1 MSSPKTFERF
11 PRFNSS
17 IIKTYRWLKSAAA
30 FLQKVDA
37 DLLVTGHIPLDTGF
51 AAPNDRQLI
60 LDSLGS
66 PAGYA
71 LFPADKPLTLVAYE
85 CELATRAY
93 IEPVAV
99 GDVLPN
105 MPLFVS
111 PHVCFDLPLEATYQ
125 AATDAIQPPVRP

>member
-1 MSSPKTFERF
+1 MANFHYEDLLRDSRPEDLDLHGPVYALVWGRDTR
-11 PRFNSS
+11 PANVA
-17 IIKTYRWLKSAAA
+17 T

-71 LFPADKPLTLVAYE
+71 LFPADKPLTH
-85 CELATRAY
+85 ATLTHCAG
-93 IEPVAV
+93 I
-99 GDVLPN
+99 L
-105 MPLFVS
+105 
-111 PHVCFDLPLEATYQ
+111 
-125 AATDAIQPPVRP
+125 